1 MKQDEKNDG
10 LFVWIGGFIVLVIF
24 VAELLLPLG
33 DAGGWL
39 YIIGMVIILWMI
51 KPDQVRPFGIACSVA
66 AMLGFFFTADFTA
79 DSSEGYFGLVNR
91 LMSVFAIGAVTLLTH
106 RQAELEVEMRRQ
118 QVHLTSVVEKR
129 TEGLKQMVDQIDEVK
144 IRLTE
149 AEELGRFGFWEYH
162 PGTQEM
168 IWSMGVFAI
177 YGYPIMPKAP
187 SMHEFLERC
196 HTDDIHRLQ
205 QSIQFGMAEQKA
217 YTVEY
222 RIVLP
227 DNSVRWI
234 YNRGRP
240 ALDARGRIQMIVGT
254 IQDIT
259 DRKVSEMESDEKYF
273 RYTTIFHNAAVAKA
287 LIIPNKIILDANVAL
302 AQWVG
307 YSLEELKRM
316 PLEQLMHEDDRSM
329 EDVYAREMI
338 VGEIDF
344 FQQEKRFTHKNGREL
359 WGLFSVSAVHDS
371 NDKVT
376 SFAAEIIDITRRKEA
391 ETALR
396 KVESSWRESE
406 EALTI
411 AQEKLRSDSTSQDD
425 IDAALASRD
434 EEIEKLQSLIVEFE
448 ETHAQSEE
456 ALSLAEDVVEYLFGV
471 SGEMLCLIG
480 VDGLYRRVSPLFE
493 DKLGFLPD
501 ELEDRSLLEFLHAED
516 HKGMLGQFEKL
527 EHDQAVA
534 RYGFRHRKKDG
545 SYVRLTIDAT
555 PSKEHGV
562 YYAVLREMAPAR
574 RPEAPARPK
583 TDVRPLTDPLPF
595 LIWILDKDRMCT
607 YVNKKVRDFTGMP
620 FEQLAG
626 AGWSNGIVRTDFN
639 RYLAYYNERFEHA
652 EPMQIVYRYRRH
664 DGVERWMQET
674 CVPMTDAAGAFEGY
688 VCTAID
694 ISALKTVES
703 QFSRAVQEAVDLS
716 DLSSALQVCR
726 RADNTTVLSD
736 NVRIADAL
744 VEYAS
749 GISHEDLKALMHH
762 AGQQLHLAIQS
773 VLDFSCVRTMPA
785 SISHHKVLLE
795 KVTARTLDLLQPLT
809 SDGGPQ
815 FSVDVRL
822 HDVMVLTDELMLHRI
837 LENLIRNLLPFTRTG
852 MIGIEIN
859 ADEDLGVVR
868 IKDLG
873 PVLPAAMLSNL
884 ADNYRKQGAGEP
896 TLLRS
901 AGLELSLAKRLVE
914 LLKGVLTI
922 EDLPHRGIEFTMGF
936 PLAEEVF
943 PPVTGDALPEKVG
956 RRQPMITRPVMTVAA
971 STNHTSA
978 RVDVSRAAEQSV
990 ERPAPPPAPVSP
1002 EEPAGPRL
1010 LVAEANPE
1018 VHRIVRSLLQ
1028 PYYTLTIATT
1038 MSSAMEQA
1046 RLVTFD
1052 LLLLDVHLEG
1062 ELSGLELL
1070 HRLRSMPQYLE
1081 TPAIAIAY
1089 NTDGFTEED
1098 ALHRA
1103 GFDGFLRKPFS
1114 IVELLDTVDKLT
1126 AT

>member
-10 LFVWIGGFIVLVIF
+10 LFTWIGGFIVLVIF

-39 YIIGMVIILWMI
+39 YIIGMVVILWMI
-51 KPDQVRPFGIACSVA
+51 KPDQVRPFGIACAVA

-79 DSSEGYFGLVNR
+79 DAAEGYFSLFNR

-106 RQAELEVEMRRQ
+106 RQAEIELETRRQ
-118 QVHLTSVVEKR
+118 TAQLNSIVEKR
-129 TEGLKQMVDQIDEVK
+129 TEGLKQVVDQLDETK

-168 IWSMGVFAI
+168 IWSMGVFSI
-177 YGYPIMPKAP
+177 YGYPITPKAP
-187 SMHEFLERC
+187 SMQEFLERC
-196 HTDDIHRLQ
+196 HTDDVQRLQ
-205 QSIQFGMAEQKA
+205 NSIQFGMAEQKA

-227 DNSVRWI
+227 DNTVRWI

-240 ALDARGRIQMIVGT
+240 VVDARGRIQMIVGT

-259 DRKVSEMESDEKYF
+259 DRKVSEADSDEKYY

-287 LIIPNKIILDANVAL
+287 LIIPNKVILDANVAL

-307 YSLEELKRM
+307 YSLDELKKM

-344 FQQEKRFTHKNGREL
+344 FQQEKRFVHKSGKEL
-359 WGLFSVSAVHDS
+359 WGLFSVSAVHDA

-376 SFAAEIIDITRRKEA
+376 SFAAEITDITRRKEA
-391 ETALR
+391 EHALR
-396 KVESSWRESE
+396 KVETSWREAE
-406 EALTI
+406 EALT
-411 AQEKLRSDSTSQDD
+411 AAEEKLRSSSTTSQDD
-425 IDAALASRD
+425 IDAALAARD
-434 EEIEKLQSLIVEFE
+434 EEIEKLQALIQEFE
-448 ETHAQSEE
+448 AAHAQSEE

-471 SGEMLCLIG
+471 SGEMLCLVG
-480 VDGLYRRVSPLFE
+480 MDGLYRRVSPAFE
-493 DKLGFLPD
+493 RSLGYAAG
-501 ELEDRSLLEFLHAED
+501 ELEERSFLDFLHPDD
-516 HKGMLGQFEKL
+516 HKGMLRQFERL
-527 EHDQAVA
+527 ENEEAV
-534 RYGFRHRKKDG
+534 RDYGFRHRTRDG
-545 SYVRLTIDAT
+545 AYLNVTLDAT

-562 YYAVLREMAPAR
+562 YYAVLREAVQAKRPEPPAR
-574 RPEAPARPK
+574 TK
-583 TDVRPLTDPLPF
+583 TDLRPLTDPLPF
-595 LIWILDKDRMCT
+595 LIWILDRDRMCT

-626 AGWSNGIVRTDFN
+626 SGWSKGIARADFN
-639 RYLAYYNERFEHA
+639 RYTAYYNDRFEDQ
-652 EPMQIVYRYRRH
+652 EPMQLVYRYRRH

-674 CVPMTDAAGAFEGY
+674 CVPTVDAEGVFDGY

-703 QFSRAVQEAVDLS
+703 QFTRAVQEAVDLS
-716 DLSSALQVCR
+716 DLSSALTVCR
-726 RADNTTVLSD
+726 RADNATVLSD

-762 AGQQLHLAIQS
+762 AGQQLHIAIQS
-773 VLDFSCVRTMPA
+773 VLSFASVRSAPA
-785 SISHHKVLLE
+785 TISHHKVLLE
-795 KVTARTLDLLQPLT
+795 KVTARTLGIIQPMTLER
-809 SDGGPQ
+809 GPQ
-815 FSVDVRL
+815 LRVEAQP

-837 LENLIRNLLPFTRTG
+837 MENLLRNLLPYTQTG
-852 MIGIEIN
+852 VIGIEIG
-859 ADEDLGVVR
+859 ADEDIGFVR
-868 IKDLG
+868 IKDIG
-873 PVLPAAMLSNL
+873 PVLPATFLTNL
-884 ADNYRKQGAGEP
+884 VGNYRKKNAAGD
-896 TLLRS
+896 TLMHT
-901 AGLELSLAKRLVE
+901 AGLEISLARKLVE
-914 LLKGVLTI
+914 LLNGSLKIEEHPQRGVAFVL
-922 EDLPHRGIEFTMGF
+922 GF
-936 PLAEEVF
+936 PLAED
-943 PPVTGDALPEKVG
+943 PYASVTGDALPEKVG
-956 RRQPMITRPVMTVAA
+956 RRQPMITRPPETVAP
-971 STNHTSA
+971 
-978 RVDVSRAAEQSV
+978 EP
-990 ERPAPPPAPVSP
+990 PAPPAKEPMPPEPAAPAATNGHADV

-1010 LVAEANPE
+1010 LVAEGNAE
-1018 VHRIVRSLLQ
+1018 IQRIVRSLLQ
-1028 PYYTLTIATT
+1028 PYYTLTIAPT
-1038 MSSAMEQA
+1038 MSSVMEEA
-1046 RLVTFD
+1046 RQQTFD

-1070 HRLRSMPQYLE
+1070 HRLRSMPQYLN
-1081 TPAIAIAY
+1081 TPAIAVAY
-1089 NTDGFTEED
+1089 STDGFSEQD
-1098 ALHRA
+1098 AMHRA

-1114 IVELLDTVDKLT
+1114 IVELLDTVEKLT

>member
-10 LFVWIGGFIVLVIF
+10 LFVWMGGFIVLVIF

-39 YIIGMVIILWMI
+39 YIIGMVVILWMI
-51 KPDQVRPFGIACSVA
+51 KPAQVRPFGIACSVA
-66 AMLGFFFTADFTA
+66 AMMGFFVTADFAA
-79 DSSEGYFGLVNR
+79 DSTDGYFGLVNR

-106 RQAELEVEMRRQ
+106 RQAELEVETRRQ
-118 QVHLTSVVEKR
+118 HELLNSVVEKR
-129 TEGLKQMVDQIDEVK
+129 TEGLKQVVDQLDEVK

-162 PGTQEM
+162 PATLEM

-196 HTDDIHRLQ
+196 HTDDIQRLQ
-205 QSIQFGMAEQKA
+205 QSIQYGLAELKA

-227 DNSVRWI
+227 DNSVKWI

-240 ALDARGRIQMIVGT
+240 VLDARGRIQMIVGT

-259 DRKVSEMESDEKYF
+259 DRKVSEMDSDEKYH

-287 LIIPNKIILDANVAL
+287 LIIPNKIILDANLAL

-344 FQQEKRFTHKNGREL
+344 FQQEKRFNHKSGKEL
-359 WGLFSVSAVHDS
+359 WGLFSVSAVHDAS
-371 NDKVT
+371 DKVT

-396 KVESSWRESE
+396 KVEAAWRESE
-406 EALTI
+406 EALTT
-411 AQEKLRSDSTSQDD
+411 AQEKLRSESTSQDD
-425 IDAALASRD
+425 IDAALAARD
-434 EEIEKLQSLIVEFE
+434 VEIEKLQALVAEFE
-448 ETHAQSEE
+448 ASHEQSEE

-493 DKLGFLPD
+493 DKLGYLPE
-501 ELEDRSLLEFLHAED
+501 ELEDRSFLDFLPPDE
-516 HKGMLGQFEKL
+516 HKAMLGQFQKL
-527 EHDQAVA
+527 ETEQAVS

-545 SYVRLTIDAT
+545 AFVKLTFDAT

-562 YYAVLREMAPAR
+562 YYAVLREAAPVR
-574 RPEAPARPK
+574 RPEPPHRPK

-626 AGWSNGIVRTDFN
+626 AGWSKGIARADYN
-639 RYLAYYNERFEHA
+639 RYLAYYADRFEQA
-652 EPMQIVYRYRRH
+652 EPMQIAYRYRRN

-674 CVPMTDAAGAFEGY
+674 CVPMTDSAGVFAGY

-716 DLSSALQVCR
+716 DLSSALKVCR

-762 AGQQLHLAIQS
+762 AGQQLHLAIQA

-795 KVTARTLDLLQPLT
+795 KVTARTLDLIQPLT

-815 FSVDVRL
+815 LSVDVRL

-837 LENLIRNLLPFTRTG
+837 LENLLRNLLPFTRTG
-852 MIGIEIN
+852 MIGVEIN
-859 ADEDLGVVR
+859 ADEDMGVVK

-873 PVLPAAMLSNL
+873 PVLSATTLANL
-884 ADNYRKQGAGEP
+884 ADNYRKQGNGEHS
-896 TLLRS
+896 LLRS

-922 EDLPHRGIEFTMGF
+922 EDVPHRGIEFSMGF

-943 PPVTGDALPEKVG
+943 PNVTGDALPEKMG
-956 RRQPMITRPVMTVAA
+956 RRQPMISRPAMTVTAP
-971 STNHTSA
+971 
-978 RVDVSRAAEQSV
+978 AESPEEPV
-990 ERPAPPPAPVSP
+990 APEPPPPPAPAPP

-1010 LVAEANPE
+1010 LVAESNPE
-1018 VHRIVRSLLQ
+1018 VQRIVRSLLQ
-1028 PYYTLTIATT
+1028 SEYTLTIATT
-1038 MSSAMEQA
+1038 MSAAMEHA
-1046 RLVTFD
+1046 RKVTFD

-1070 HRLRSMPQYLE
+1070 HRLRSLPQYLE

>member
-1 MKQDEKNDG
+1 
-10 LFVWIGGFIVLVIF
+10 
-24 VAELLLPLG
+24 
-33 DAGGWL
+33 
-39 YIIGMVIILWMI
+39 
-51 KPDQVRPFGIACSVA
+51 
-66 AMLGFFFTADFTA
+66 
-79 DSSEGYFGLVNR
+79 
-91 LMSVFAIGAVTLLTH
+91 
-106 RQAELEVEMRRQ
+106 
-118 QVHLTSVVEKR
+118 
-129 TEGLKQMVDQIDEVK
+129 MVDQIDEVK

-177 YGYPIMPKAP
+177 YGYPLMPKAP

-196 HTDDIHRLQ
+196 HTDDIQRLQ
-205 QSIQFGMAEQKA
+205 QSIQFGLAEQKA

-240 ALDARGRIQMIVGT
+240 VLDARSRIQMIVGT

-259 DRKVSEMESDEKYF
+259 DRKVSEMESDEKYH

-287 LIIPNKIILDANVAL
+287 LIIPNKIILDANLAL

-344 FQQEKRFTHKNGREL
+344 FQQEKRFTHKTGKEL

-391 ETALR
+391 EAALR
-396 KVESSWRESE
+396 KVEAAWRASE
-406 EALTI
+406 EALTV
-411 AQEKLRSDSTSQDD
+411 AHEKLRSDTTSQDD
-425 IDAALASRD
+425 IDAALAVRD
-434 EEIEKLQSLIVEFE
+434 EEIEKLQALIAEFE

-456 ALSLAEDVVEYLFGV
+456 ALSMAEDVVEYLFGV

-493 DKLGFLPD
+493 EKLGFLPD
-501 ELEDRSLLEFLHAED
+501 ELEDRSFLEFLHAED
-516 HKGMLGQFEKL
+516 HKVMLGQFEKL
-527 EHDQAVA
+527 ERDQAVT

-545 SYVRLTIDAT
+545 SYVKLTIDAT
-555 PSKEHGV
+555 PSKAHGV
-562 YYAVLREMAPAR
+562 YYAVLREAAPVR
-574 RPEAPARPK
+574 RPEPAARPK

-595 LIWILDKDRMCT
+595 LIWILDKDRLCT

-626 AGWSNGIVRTDFN
+626 TGWSKGISRSDYN
-639 RYLAYYNERFEHA
+639 RYLAYYNERFEHGQ
-652 EPMQIVYRYRRH
+652 PMQIVYRYRRH

-674 CVPMTDAAGAFEGY
+674 CVPMTDAAGVFEGY
-688 VCTAID
+688 ICTAID

-726 RADNTTVLSD
+726 RTDNTTVLSD

-773 VLDFSCVRTMPA
+773 VLDFSCVRTMPV

-795 KVTARTLDLLQPLT
+795 KVTARTLDLIQPLT

-815 FSVDVRL
+815 LSVDVRL

-837 LENLIRNLLPFTRTG
+837 LENLLRNLLPFTRSG
-852 MIGIEIN
+852 MIGIEIS
-859 ADEDLGVVR
+859 ADEDMGVVR
-868 IKDLG
+868 IKDIG

-884 ADNYRKQGAGEP
+884 IENYRKQGAGEP
-896 TLLRS
+896 SLLRS

-922 EDLPHRGIEFTMGF
+922 DDLPQSGTEFVLGF

-943 PPVTGDALPEKVG
+943 PSVNGDALPEKVG
-956 RRQPMITRPVMTVAA
+956 RRQPMISGPTMTVAA
-971 STNHTSA
+971 SATPPLHRADEQRHADRTVEHPVSGPVAPPTSA
-978 RVDVSRAAEQSV
+978 V
-990 ERPAPPPAPVSP
+990 P

-1010 LVAEANPE
+1010 LVAESNPE

-1028 PYYTLTIATT
+1028 PYYSLTIATT
-1038 MSSAMEQA
+1038 IASAMEQA

-1052 LLLLDVHLEG
+1052 LLMLDVHLEG

-1103 GFDGFLRKPFS
+1103 GFEGFLRKPFS